1 MPKIYGSQSGRRE
14 VLLTFDDGPHPT
26 FTPKLLDTLGEQGIK
41 AVFFVLGQN
50 IEGAKGKEI
59 IRRASS
65 EGHFIGNHTYSHP
78 NLKNLTR
85 DQVRTEIKKTMD
97 LIGDADRGVKLFRPP
112 YGAHNDVVDAIAKEL
127 GYRMMFW
134 NVDPLDWHADYKA
147 GKWVPFALDQIRSRE
162 DSLVLAHDIHRTTVE
177 KVGDLIAGLKEIR
190 NIKFDVPV

>member
-26 FTPKLLDTLGEQGIK
+26 LTPKLLDTLGERSVK

-50 IEGAKGKEI
+50 IESAKGKEI

-78 NLKNLTR
+78 NLKKLTP
-85 DQVRTEIKKTMD
+85 DQVRAELKKTMD

-112 YGAHNDVVDAIAKEL
+112 YGAHNDIIDAIAREF

-134 NVDPLDWHADYKA
+134 NVDPLDWHADYK
-147 GKWVPFALDQIRSRE
+147 GGQWVAFALDQIRARE

-177 KVGDLIAGLKEIR
+177 KVGDLLDGLKAIR
-190 NIKFDVPV
+190 NVEFDVPV